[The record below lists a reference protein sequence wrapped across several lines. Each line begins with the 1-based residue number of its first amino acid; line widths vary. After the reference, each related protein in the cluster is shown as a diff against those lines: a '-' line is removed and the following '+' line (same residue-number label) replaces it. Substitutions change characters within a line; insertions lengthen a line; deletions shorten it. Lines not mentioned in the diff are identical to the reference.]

1 MRWWRPTSLWS
12 VREHQNINKGST
24 YQAALFDKS
33 TANIGRKR
41 TSNNIDFVKP
51 PKYNVLLSQKSKKR
65 PPEPWPLPDFELLY
79 INNLLKNGRA
89 KLPNDVNLEDPY

>member
-33 TANIGRKR
+33 TANMGRKHAF
-41 TSNNIDFVKP
+41 NDIDFVKP
-51 PKYNVLLSQKSKKR
+51 PKYDVLLSWKAKKR

-79 INNLLKNGRA
+79 INNPFENSRV
-89 KLPNDVNLEDPY
+89 KLPNDINLEDFY